1 MIKGDALKTVG
12 LIVNPTAGKGNGL
25 LVGKQVSELLAG
37 QNIGVLDLSG
47 SSEQS
52 ARSAASR
59 AIKQGDLDALLVVGG
74 DGVVHL
80 GANLCAETEVPL
92 GIIACGTGND
102 VAAGLDLPIN
112 DAQASVNRAI
122 AKLPNPRRID
132 AGKAHSSAGQFWFIG
147 TVSAGFDALVNRRA
161 NQMSWPTG
169 QRRYELAMLLELAAF
184 KPIHYEL
191 VIDGKPRSVDA
202 MLCAVANCPSFGGG
216 MLITPDAQIDDGMLD
231 LFVVHK
237 ISRPELIRIFPKVYT
252 GAHVSHPAVE
262 IIRAKSIKI
271 NAGQMPVFSD
281 GESVGHSPVS
291 ITVVAGALAV
301 LA

>member
-1 MIKGDALKTVG
+1 MVEGASLKTVG
-12 LIVNPTAGKGNGL
+12 LIINPTAGKGKGFSA
-25 LVGKQVSELLAG
+25 GHQVSDLLA
-37 QNIGVLDLSG
+37 QLNIAVIDLSG

-52 ARSAASR
+52 ARSAAAR
-59 AIKQGDLDALLVVGG
+59 AIRQAAIDALIVVGG

-80 GANLCAETEVPL
+80 GANLCAESEVPL

-102 VAAGLDLPIN
+102 IAASLGLPIGN
-112 DAQASVNRAI
+112 TVEAVNRAI
-122 AKLPNPRRID
+122 AALQNPRRID
-132 AGKAHSSAGQFWFIG
+132 AGKAHSSIGQFWFIG

-191 VIDGKPRSVDA
+191 VIDGKPRSVEA
-202 MLCAVANCPSFGGG
+202 MLCAVANSPSFGGG
-216 MLITPDAQIDDGMLD
+216 MKITPEASVDDGLLD
-231 LFVVHK
+231 LFIVHK

-262 IIRAKSIKI
+262 IVRARSIKI
-271 NAGQMPVFSD
+271 YAGQMPVYSD
-281 GESVGHSPVS
+281 GEAAGHSPVS
-291 ITVVAGALAV
+291 ITVVPGAIRV